1 MPTYEYE
8 CTKCGHTLEV
18 FQRITDN
25 PLAECP
31 KCKGRLRRVI
41 HGGMGVV
48 FKGSGFYTTD
58 YKRGS
63 ASTGGG
69 NGSSPK
75 KEKEAEKPKA
85 DKTEKPVKSE
95 KAASE

>member
-8 CTKCGHTLEV
+8 CTKCGHTLEA
-18 FQRITDN
+18 FQRMTDE
-25 PLAECP
+25 PYTVCP
-31 KCKGRLRRVI
+31 KCKGPLRRLI
-41 HGGMGVV
+41 HGGMGVF

-58 YKRGS
+58 YKRGT
-63 ASTGGG
+63 ATMGG
-69 NGSSPK
+69 NGNSSK

-85 DKTEKPVKSE
+85 EKTEKPVKSE